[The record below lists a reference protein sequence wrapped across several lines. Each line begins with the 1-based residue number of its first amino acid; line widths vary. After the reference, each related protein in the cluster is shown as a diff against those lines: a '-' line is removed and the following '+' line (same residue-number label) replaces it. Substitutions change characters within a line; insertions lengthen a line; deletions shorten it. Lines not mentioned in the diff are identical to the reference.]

1 MAEMW
6 NTSEVGNSVKGY
18 TFQDLINPTQT
29 TQRKVTAKGDIV
41 SEGDTSLFST
51 KESLGKD
58 DFLNLLI
65 TQLKNQ
71 DPLEPQDNSEFIAQ
85 LAQFSSL
92 ETNQTV
98 STSME
103 SLSSSM
109 QTFMQ
114 LQTVAAASSSNA
126 ASTSLLGKTVKVSD
140 NTISHTVGKSEDLK
154 IQLDKAG
161 SSAYV
166 SVKNASGEVVAY
178 ERITAEDDET
188 EVDFTWD
195 GKTDADANAASGN
208 YTIEILDDT
217 KLKSVGTVYAEGT
230 VTGIRY
236 NSDGANLVINGTNH
250 LLKNVLSVDTN
261 A

>member
-1 MAEMW
+1 MW
-6 NTSEVGNSVKGY
+6 NTSEVGNSVQGY

-29 TQRKVTAKGDIV
+29 TQRKVTASGEIV
-41 SEGDTSLFST
+41 SEGDTSLFAT
-51 KESLGKD
+51 KESLDKD

-65 TQLKNQ
+65 AQLKNQ

-92 ETNQTV
+92 ETNQSV
-98 STSME
+98 SSSME
-103 SLSSSM
+103 TLSSSM
-109 QTFMQ
+109 QTFMS

-126 ASTSLLGKTVKVSD
+126 ASTSLLGKSVRVSD
-140 NTISHTVGKSEDLK
+140 NTISHTVGNEDAIK
-154 IQLDKAG
+154 VQLDKAG

-195 GKTDADANAASGN
+195 GKADDDSSAPSGT
-208 YTIEILDDT
+208 YTIEVLDDT
-217 KLKSVGTVYAEGT
+217 KLKTVGTVYAEGT